1 MFKSSFGLPIL
12 VILASWMVF
21 CITAAIECADLSSA
35 SGMVV
40 FCILGVGPLALTL
53 VACEQRL
60 RLWPRLQR
68 RLEEHTARIDA
79 LPTRQLPLWISLAAG
94 LGLYLELVLIRFH
107 ATCFAVFGFYKNL
120 SLLSCFLGLGIGYAV
135 GRRRLLLTPLALP
148 LLAVQLIV
156 IHLLRFTEI
165 AFTLHNPIPE
175 LDTMGLIHA
184 RGISHVLMVYAFLLW
199 VFTFNAVCLIPLGQ
213 LASHVMDRMPSKL
226 GAYGWNLLGSLAA
239 ALIFFGLSFLWAPP
253 VIWFAVGIIA
263 LTPFLRGMIAGSA
276 ITAAIV
282 LGIVGTNPIVTEYDI
297 YSPYQILT
305 VSPHGERPP
314 SIAVNHAFFQQIF
327 NLGPGARQDEET
339 SATAKYYNMPY
350 LLRPHPTDV
359 LVVGSGTGNDVAAAL
374 RNGAEHV
381 DAVEIDPAILRLGQ
395 ALHPEFPYQSNR
407 VTSYVEDARA
417 FIRYSQK
424 KYDLI
429 VFGLLDSH
437 TLLSGMSGVR
447 LDSYVYTEQCFR
459 EARARLTEKGVI
471 CLSFALIRQALGN
484 KLYIM
489 LKDAFDGRDP
499 RVFGI
504 TSIGTTDFVIGANPT
519 SPAAPPGVA
528 DITPQY
534 SFHRADVYPA
544 TDDWPFFYMV
554 TRSYPATYLVLI
566 VILLAA
572 AAIFIRP
579 VVQMG
584 GGRAAVSLPCF
595 LLGAGFMLLETKAIT
610 ELALFYGTTW
620 VVIGVVI
627 IAILIM
633 AFLANLLVMRRP
645 KIPLPISYGLLLG
658 SVALSLWFSG
668 VASSLHNELLSR
680 LLATAI
686 ITLPLFF
693 SGLVFSSEM
702 DSARS
707 VAAALGS
714 NLIGA
719 MLGGCLEYNSMY
731 FGYRSLYVLILGIY
745 ALSMIV
751 SLTMRLG
758 KRVSPAQA
766 VTVK

>member
-1 MFKSSFGLPIL
+1 MI
-12 VILASWMVF
+12 F
-21 CITAAIECADLSSA
+21 CVTAAVECADSNSA
-35 SGMVV
+35 PGMIV
-40 FCILGVGPLALTL
+40 FCILGVGPLALGF
-53 VACEQRL
+53 AASEQRL
-60 RLWPRLQR
+60 RWWPRLQR

-79 LPTRQLPLWISLAAG
+79 LPVRQLPFWITVAAG

-135 GRRRLLLTPLALP
+135 GRRRLLLTPLLLP
-148 LLAVQLIV
+148 LLAVQLVV

-165 AFTLHNPIPE
+165 AFRLHNPIPE

-184 RGISHVLMVYAFLLW
+184 RGIGHVIMVYAFLLW
-199 VFTFNAVCLIPLGQ
+199 VFTFNAVCLIPVGQ
-213 LASHVMDRMPSKL
+213 LASHVMDRMPKKL
-226 GAYGWNLLGSLAA
+226 APHGWNLLGSLAA
-239 ALIFFGLSFLWAPP
+239 VLAFFLLSFLWTPP
-253 VIWFAVGIIA
+253 VTWFAVAIIA
-263 LTPFLRGMIAGSA
+263 LTPFLRGMMAGSA
-276 ITAAIV
+276 ITAAII
-282 LGIVGTNPIVTEYDI
+282 LGVVGTNPLITDYDI

-327 NLGPGARQDEET
+327 NLGPGARQDEAT

-350 LLRPHPTDV
+350 LLRSHPKDV

-381 DAVEIDPAILRLGQ
+381 DAVEIDPAILQLGRD
-395 ALHPEFPYQSNR
+395 LHPEFPYQSDR
-407 VTSYVEDARA
+407 VTSHVQDARA

-447 LDSYVYTEQCFR
+447 LDSYVYTEECFR
-459 EARARLTEKGVI
+459 EARARLSENGII
-471 CLSFALIRQALGN
+471 CLSFALFREALGN
-484 KLYIM
+484 KLYLM

-499 RVFGI
+499 TVFGI
-504 TSIGTTDFVIGANPT
+504 TSIGMTDFVIGANPA
-519 SPAAPPGVA
+519 PPVAPPGVA

-534 SFHRADVYPA
+534 SYHRADVYPA

-554 TRSYPATYLVLI
+554 TRGYPATYLVLI
-566 VILLAA
+566 VILLTG

-584 GGRAAVSLPCF
+584 GGRAAVSVPCF

-610 ELALFYGTTW
+610 ELALYYGTTW

-633 AFLANLLVMRRP
+633 AFLANLLVMRWP
-645 KIPLPISYGLLLG
+645 KIPLPISYGLLLA

-668 VASSLHNELLSR
+668 VVGSLHNEWLSR
-680 LLATAI
+680 FLATAI

-702 DSARS
+702 DSSRS

-745 ALSMIV
+745 ALSMVV

-758 KRVSPAQA
+758 KRISPPQA
-766 VTVK
+766 VAVK